1 MTTWMA
7 HEIRET
13 PTAVAR
19 LVDLGAPAIADA
31 ADRVQRYRPRWVTF
45 VGRGTSDHAATYGR
59 YLVETMLGLPSGIAA
74 PSVTTGYGAN
84 LQWDDGLLIAV
95 SQSGRSPD
103 LVAVTEAA
111 RAAGALT
118 VAVTN
123 SPASPMAQA
132 AAVVIDC
139 HAGPER
145 AVPATKSYVTSL
157 VALVALV
164 AQVAGRRDGP
174 GSTAAADA
182 AAALPSLA
190 PRLQRVLDL
199 AAPWVLQS
207 GIVPALAA
215 SDRALVTSR
224 GYDLATALELAIKLK
239 ECAGIL
245 AEGMSSAELEHGPVA
260 LAALGV
266 PVLVIRPDGSIG
278 RQVDGALERV
288 LGFGAV
294 PWIVGGQE
302 TPAARTAADVG
313 RSLQLPID
321 LPAALAPAAF
331 ILAGQLVVE
340 AVARARG
347 LDPDMPRGL
356 TKVTLTR

>member
-7 HEIRET
+7 AEIQET
-13 PTAVAR
+13 PAAVAR
-19 LVDLGAPAIADA
+19 LLEDGGSAIADA
-31 ADRVQRYRPRWVTF
+31 AERIVRYRPRWVTF

-59 YLVETMLGLPSGIAA
+59 YLVETMLGLPSGLAA
-74 PSVTTGYGAN
+74 PSVTTGYGAT
-84 LQWDDGLLIAV
+84 LRWDGGLLIAV

-118 VAVTN
+118 LAVTN
-123 SPASPMAQA
+123 SAGSPMAQA
-132 AAVVIDC
+132 AAVVVDC

-145 AVPATKSYVTSL
+145 AVPATKSYVNSL
-157 VALVALV
+157 VALAALV
-164 AQVAGRRDGP
+164 VAVAARSGAPRG
-174 GSTAAADA
+174 AAAA
-182 AAALPSLA
+182 AAALPGLA
-190 PRLQRVLDL
+190 NVLQRVL
-199 AAPWVLQS
+199 AITGPWVLES
-207 GIVPALAA
+207 GVVDDLAA

-245 AEGMSSAELEHGPVA
+245 ADGMSSAELEHGPVA
-260 LAALGV
+260 LAATGL
-266 PVLVIRPDGSIG
+266 PVLAIRPDGVIG

-288 LGFGAV
+288 LGFGAR
-294 PWIVGGQE
+294 PWIIGGQE
-302 TPAARTAADVG
+302 TPTPRSATEVE

-321 LPAALAPAAF
+321 LPSALAPTAF

-340 AVARARG
+340 AVTRARG
-347 LDPDMPRGL
+347 LDPDLPRGL